1 MSEYHIATG
10 NLPLSV
16 AQLEMALAAPNI
28 TGVQRSRFQARL
40 DEVREA
46 MFSDRRR
53 RREAEQRERQE
64 KKPSEQQGQRPRP
77 NRAGTISR

>member
-1 MSEYHIATG
+1 MSEYHITTG

-28 TGVQRSRFQARL
+28 TAVQRGRYQARL
-40 DEVREA
+40 DEVREVL
-46 MFSDRRR
+46 FSDRRR
-53 RREAEQRERQE
+53 RDTQRQDRRPDQQSRR
-64 KKPSEQQGQRPRP
+64 PSP